1 MEYSYYELNSA
12 PDFSLNKYTSLSETG
27 PAGVL
32 VQHQAFW
39 RQINQWGKLFGGI
52 IHFIYE
58 FNPNKKEGQRLKLV
72 IRFDSPSIEAKL
84 SIIQIMKAS
93 VLAPYYEQLSE
104 TNKECLSNGCYPW
117 QVNLFKKER
126 FINSKSDRSH
136 VVL

>member
-1 MEYSYYELNSA
+1 MEYSYYELNKA

-58 FNPNKKEGQRLKLV
+58 FNPEKKEGQRLKLV
-72 IRFDSPSIEAKL
+72 IRFDSPSVEAKV
-84 SIIQIMKAS
+84 SINQIMKAS
-93 VLAPYYEQLSE
+93 VLVPYYEQLSE
-104 TNKECLSNGCYPW
+104 TNEGCLSNTD
-117 QVNLFKKER
+117 L
-126 FINSKSDRSH
+126 
-136 VVL
+136 